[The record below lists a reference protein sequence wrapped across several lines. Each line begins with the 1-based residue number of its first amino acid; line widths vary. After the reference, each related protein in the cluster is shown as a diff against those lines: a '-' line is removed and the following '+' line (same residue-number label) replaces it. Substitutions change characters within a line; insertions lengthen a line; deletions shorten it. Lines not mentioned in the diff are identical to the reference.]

1 MMAVLTLKTV
11 RPALVRLHRYTG
23 LLLSGVLFIAGLTG
37 SISVFRTE
45 IDAALNPDLFHAPAP
60 AHPLPVSALLA
71 RLKLQRPET
80 QVTALLYRPPAGR
93 AIVVYSSETVA
104 GRTDP
109 VENEIFLDPGTGRIQ
124 GMRPAEGCC
133 FNRRV
138 LMSFI
143 YRVHYSLDLGQA
155 GMWVMGISAMLWS
168 IDCVV
173 GLFLTFPLHQP
184 AWRQAF
190 WRQWRKTWAIGLR
203 RSSIRITFDLHRAV
217 SLWLW
222 VVLLGIAISGVALAL
237 EDEVF
242 NPVIRTILPT
252 ASPMTDTRLPAHP
265 VTIDQAEGLAA
276 GFVQAHGSGERPA
289 AVLLDPDGGT
299 AMFYLFSNQGTEP
312 SGLGSPIVT
321 VDLKTGQVTAGDMPG
336 RGAAGN
342 LVMQM
347 QLPWHSGR
355 IAGFAGRIL
364 ICLSGLSVCM
374 LVVTGIMIWQR
385 KRQTRQAR

>member
-1 MMAVLTLKTV
+1 MAVLTLKTV

-45 IDAALNPDLFHAPAP
+45 IDVALNPDLFHASAP
-60 AHPLPVSALLA
+60 AHPLPVSVLLA
-71 RLKLQRPET
+71 RLKRQRPET

-93 AIVVYSSETVA
+93 AIEVYSSETVA
-104 GRTDP
+104 GRKDP

-133 FNRRV
+133 LSRRA
-138 LMSFI
+138 LMAFV
-143 YRVHYSLDLGQA
+143 YRVHYSLDMGQA

-173 GLFLTFPLHQP
+173 GLLLTFPLHQP

-222 VVLLGIAISGVALAL
+222 VVLLGMAISGWRWRLRMRCSI
-237 EDEVF
+237 
-242 NPVIRTILPT
+242 PSSGPSCLP
-252 ASPMTDTRLPAHP
+252 R
-265 VTIDQAEGLAA
+265 
-276 GFVQAHGSGERPA
+276 RP
-289 AVLLDPDGGT
+289 
-299 AMFYLFSNQGTEP
+299 
-312 SGLGSPIVT
+312 
-321 VDLKTGQVTAGDMPG
+321 
-336 RGAAGN
+336 
-342 LVMQM
+342 
-347 QLPWHSGR
+347 
-355 IAGFAGRIL
+355 
-364 ICLSGLSVCM
+364 
-374 LVVTGIMIWQR
+374 
-385 KRQTRQAR
+385 